1 MSSPFPN
8 ALKIRVKSVTWET
21 ELIKVYEL
29 CSLDGADLPPF
40 TAGAHVLV
48 QLGDN
53 FVRSYSLMNSP
64 HERHRYVLG
73 VALDRV
79 SRGGS
84 RYFHEK
90 VHAGSILSVQAPIN
104 QFELNE
110 TAPHTILI
118 GGGIGVTPLISMATR
133 LAHEGVSWKLHYAT
147 RSGRDAAFHDVLS
160 ALGENYHWHGD
171 EEKGHLLDI
180 EGIVKTAPTGTH
192 FYCCGPQPMLSSF
205 KSATVG
211 VEVNRVHI
219 EYFAPIQ
226 EASAAGGYDVVLA
239 RSGRII
245 PITPG
250 KTILDALHDCQ
261 ITVPSSCLQGVCG
274 ACETTVLSG
283 VPDHRDVVL
292 SDAERNSNTTMMIC
306 CSGSKGGRLV
316 LDL

>member
-1 MSSPFPN
+1 MSSLFPN
-8 ALKIRVKSVTWET
+8 AMKVRVKSVTWET
-21 ELIKVYEL
+21 DLIKVYEL
-29 CSLDGADLPPF
+29 CALDGADLPSF

-64 HERHRYVLG
+64 EERHRYVLG
-73 VALDRV
+73 VALDRF

-90 VHAGSILSVQAPIN
+90 VHAGSELSVQAPIN

-110 TAPHTILI
+110 TAPHIILI
-118 GGGIGVTPLISMATR
+118 GGGIGVTPLVSMANR
-133 LAHEGVSWKLHYAT
+133 LTNVGISWTMHYAT

-160 ALGENYHWHGD
+160 ALGDSYQWHGD

-180 EGIVKTAPTGTH
+180 EGIVKTAPIGTH
-192 FYCCGPQPMLSSF
+192 FYCCGPSSMLSSF
-205 KSATVG
+205 KNATEG

-226 EASAAGGYDVVLA
+226 EALVAGGFDVVLA

-245 PITPG
+245 PIAPG

-261 ITVPSSCLQGVCG
+261 IAVPSSCLQGVCG

-292 SDAERNSNTTMMIC
+292 SDAERSSNKTMMIC
-306 CSGSKGGRLV
+306 CSGSKGARLV